1 MKNNLIGFFISLILH
16 SILLIFFI
24 QFNTPAQLTAAQNEK
39 LSHISLNDFMPK
51 LEPKHENLPEE
62 HEIVKEQIV
71 EKIVPKKPKQKPKIP
86 QKINKTEQI
95 TKQDQNA
102 TTSEQTPTQPTSQAP
117 TQDKNQDEIFA
128 KIGQLI
134 AQYAIK
140 RYPNDAKKRRQQG
153 LSIIQFSYKKNGIVD
168 DIKVISGKYD
178 SLNNAVIKA
187 IEKTKHKFP
196 KINADVVFEVPVRFE
211 LK

>member
-24 QFNTPAQLTAAQNEK
+24 QFNTPAPLTAAQNEK

-62 HEIVKEQIV
+62 NEIVKEQIV

-102 TTSEQTPTQPTSQAP
+102 TPSEQTPTQPTSQAP
-117 TQDKNQDEIFA
+117 TKDKNQDEIFA

-168 DIKVISGKYD
+168 NIKVISGKYD

-196 KINADVVFEVPVRFE
+196 KINTDVVFEVPVRFE